1 MSRDLASLL
10 DECLAQIKEEKD
22 IERCLSEHPEAAA
35 ELRPALQLA
44 WQLRALRPVPPRS
57 AQAIAAGRER
67 FLAQA
72 AAMQQ
77 AQMEKRTPSATPV
90 PWQEGL
96 LRAFGLLKRGLA
108 TAAVTIA
115 LVVVF
120 LGGGAWVAS
129 ARSVPGDPLYSVK
142 LVRERVILWLTFD
155 QESKLELQQELEAR
169 RIEET
174 KILLREGRSAQVEF
188 KGTIERISEG
198 TWLING
204 VTVTV
209 PSNIGQDESF
219 ADGVKV
225 EIVGKTLPDGT
236 VLVDK
241 VEVQPTPTVSITL
254 PTPTSIPATATALPV
269 ATATL
274 PPTMTPLPTATDTL
288 WPTKPPEPTATLT
301 PTASRT
307 RTATPEP
314 TSTRTRTQTP
324 SPTLKP
330 THTSTPVRIIK
341 LQVEGSISRIEPNSW
356 EVGGQLIWIDGNTVI
371 DKRGGAAEVGAW
383 ARVIAVR
390 RDDGSLLALEIII
403 ERPAERPPEG
413 YEFQGII
420 ELFSEAEWIIGG
432 NTVRIVNTTV
442 IEGAPVI
449 GWVAQVRALKY
460 PSGALVAT
468 FIRVIEPI
476 IVVQFE
482 GTIESVAADQWIVDG
497 RTLLITPETRIE
509 GTPVVGGIAEI
520 EAVLKPD
527 GTLIARWI
535 RVYQPPTPSPTDT
548 PLPTPTPWP
557 TAIQPP
563 TATPP
568 ATATVSSANP
578 GTTQMPPAQPSLPV
592 QTKTA
597 LPRGTPPSLFTGDS
611 WGK

>member
-22 IERCLSEHPEAAA
+22 IQRCLAEHPEAAA
-35 ELRPALQLA
+35 ELGPALQLA
-44 WQLRALRPVPPRS
+44 WQLRALRPVPQRS
-57 AQAIAAGRER
+57 AQAIAMGRER

-77 AQMEKRTPSATPV
+77 AEMARRAPSATAI
-90 PWQEGL
+90 PWHQNL
-96 LRAFGLLKRGLA
+96 LQALGLLKRGFT
-108 TAAVTIA
+108 TAAVALA
-115 LVVVF
+115 LVMVF

-129 ARSVPGDPLYSVK
+129 ARSLPGDPLYSVK

-155 QESKLELQQELEAR
+155 QASKLELQEELEQR

-174 KILLREGRSAQVEF
+174 KALLREGRSAQVEF
-188 KGTIERISEG
+188 KGTIERISGG
-198 TWLING
+198 TWVING

-209 PSNIGQDESF
+209 PSNIGQDQSF

-225 EIVGKTLPDGT
+225 EVAGKTLPDGT

-241 VEVQPTPTVSITL
+241 VEVQPTPTASITL
-254 PTPTSIPATATALPV
+254 PTPTQIPATDTALPPATATR
-269 ATATL
+269 
-274 PPTMTPLPTATDTL
+274 PPTMTLVPTATNTP
-288 WPTKPPEPTATLT
+288 WPTKPPEPTATST
-301 PTASRT
+301 PTVSRT
-307 RTATPEP
+307 RTSTPEP

-330 THTSTPVRIIK
+330 THTPTLVRVIK
-341 LQVEGSISRIEPNSW
+341 LQVEGSISRIESNLW
-356 EVGGQLIWIDGNTVI
+356 EIGGQIIWIDANTVI

-383 ARVIAVR
+383 ARVVAVR
-390 RDDGSLLALEIII
+390 RDDGSLLALEIVI

-420 ELFSEAEWIIGG
+420 ESFNEAEWIISG
-432 NTVRIVNTTV
+432 NFVRIIGTTV
-442 IEGAPVI
+442 IEGTPVV
-449 GWVAQVRALKY
+449 GWVAQVRALRY

-468 FIRVIEPI
+468 FIKVIEPVVI
-476 IVVQFE
+476 VQFE
-482 GTIESVAADQWIVDG
+482 GIIESVAPNQWVVDG
-497 RTLLITPETRIE
+497 QTLLITPDTQIE

-527 GTLIARWI
+527 GSLVARWI
-535 RVYQPPTPSPTDT
+535 RVHQPPTPSPTDT
-548 PLPTPTPWP
+548 PLPSATPWP
-557 TAIQPP
+557 TATLSP

-578 GTTQMPPAQPSLPV
+578 GTTEVPPVLPSVPV

-597 LPRGTPPSLFTGDS
+597 LPRSTPPSLFTGDPR
-611 WGK
+611 GK